1 MEKNLSIII
10 PIYNEEENVKRLY
23 LELAEVVKKI
33 KYTTEVIFIDDGSTD
48 NTLKVLEEVKG
59 DLLKMVI
66 QLNRNYGQTAA
77 ISTGIKNSIGEVIVM
92 LDGDLQNDPRDIPV
106 LLEQIE
112 QGYDVVSGWRKNR
125 NDKFLTKILPSKVAN
140 WIISYFTG
148 LKIHDFGCTLKAY
161 KREVLGNYAIYGE
174 MHRLLPAYCYWQG
187 AKITEVIV
195 NHRKRIHGKSKYG
208 INRTLK
214 VILDLMV
221 VKFLLSYLTRPIYVF
236 GGIALFLFLSGFAVN
251 AFVFVRKLFFSGE
264 WLSPLFFIGF
274 LLWSVSIICLLLG
287 LVMEVIVRFYLE
299 SKEDLP
305 FKVIKKINF

>member
-305 FKVIKKINF
+305 FKVIKKI